1 MRVLLVQLPHAT
13 RVPTVVPIGI
23 GNISTAMR
31 EAGCETEFLDLL
43 VLDYSRAETSAFL
56 SKSKWDMIGISAFST
71 QYEWAKWFATEAR
84 KRQPHAVI
92 VMGGPLPTFSADT
105 VLQNT
110 PTDICVLGEGEETI
124 KELVLKLG
132 CLESVAGITYRTES
146 GRILT
151 TAPRP
156 YIRDLDSLPFTSYDL
171 FDMDIYFKHSGLGI
185 PNSKSISILTSRGCP
200 YNCNFCSRTFR
211 GVRLRSV
218 GKIVEEIGLVRDKYG
233 IRGVGFNDEL
243 VLVNK
248 ERGYLLC
255 EQLKPL
261 KIYWQCQG
269 RANIV
274 DLDLLKAMREAGC
287 VGVGYGIESGS
298 QKILDAMNKKTTV
311 KQNELAVSNTLK
323 AGMLPIVQMIYGYPG
338 EDMETISDT
347 VKFFK
352 RVKFYPAVGRGPCEI
367 SLMTPLPGSPLYS
380 DLMATGKIGNEEQY
394 LLRLAQGYN
403 LGAPMLM
410 NLTKFTDNELL
421 EKKSWLQDKIKNNYI
436 SYKRLHPAEWFRF
449 YFRIASICLAKDG
462 LSGLVKTVVRF
473 GGRQMGRAL
482 AKIGTAL

>member
-1 MRVLLVQLPHAT
+1 MRVLLVQLPHAN
-13 RVPTVVPIGI
+13 RIPSVAPIGI

-43 VLDYSRAETSAFL
+43 AHDYSREEVGVYL
-56 SKSKWDMIGISAFST
+56 SKSKWDMIGINAFST
-71 QYEWAKWFATEAR
+71 QYEWAKWFTTETR
-84 KRQPHAVI
+84 KRQSHAVI
-92 VMGGPLPTFSADT
+92 VMGGPLPTFNADT

-132 CLESVAGITYRTES
+132 CLESVAGITYRTET

-156 YIRDLDSLPFTSYDL
+156 YIRDLDSLPFTPYDF
-171 FDMDIYFKHSGLGI
+171 FDMDIYFKHVAIGM
-185 PNSKSISILTSRGCP
+185 PNIKTISMLTSRGCP

-211 GVRLRSV
+211 GARLRSV
-218 GKIVEEIGLVRDKYG
+218 GKIVEEIGLARDKYG
-233 IRGVGFNDEL
+233 IRGVAFADEL

-274 DLDLLKAMREAGC
+274 DIDLLKAMRDAGC
-287 VGVGYGIESGS
+287 VRVGYGVESGS
-298 QKILDAMNKKTTV
+298 QKILDAMNKKVTV

-323 AGMLPIVQMIYGYPG
+323 AGLLPIVQMIYGYPG

-352 RVKFYPAVGRGPCEI
+352 RVKFYPALGRGECEI
-367 SLMTPLPGSPLYS
+367 SLLTPLPGSPLYS
-380 DLMATGKIGNEEQY
+380 DLMATGKIGDEEQY
-394 LLRLAQGYN
+394 LLRLDQGYN
-403 LGAPMLM
+403 PGAPLLM
-410 NLTKFTDNELL
+410 NLTKFIDNELL
-421 EKKSWLQDKIKNNYI
+421 EKKCWLQDKIKNNYLA
-436 SYKRLHPAEWFRF
+436 YKRMHPAEWFRW
-449 YFRIASICLAKDG
+449 YFRIASACLAMEGWLG
-462 LSGLVKTVVRF
+462 LAKAVVWY
-473 GGRQMGRAL
+473 GGRLMGRAL
-482 AKIGTAL
+482 DKIGKAA